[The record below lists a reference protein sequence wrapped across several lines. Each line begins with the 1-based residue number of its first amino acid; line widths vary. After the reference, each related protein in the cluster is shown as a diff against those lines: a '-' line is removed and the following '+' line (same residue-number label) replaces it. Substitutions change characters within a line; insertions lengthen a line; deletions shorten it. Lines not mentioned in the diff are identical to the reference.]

1 MAQRSPICTC
11 RFFVLSLQPIF
22 KKTMHD
28 TYLHTDP
35 DAVPESSFELMLRGF
50 SGMVH
55 QQEVEKYHLQ
65 QRCAQYEAQMQALP
79 ADSIVA
85 EGKQKE
91 LIAILNA
98 IYESGLITGNKKDFM
113 QRMAAACGCESIA
126 NYPKALYNI
135 KNTYKYDE
143 IFKNLAE
150 VAHNEILKND

>member
-1 MAQRSPICTC
+1 MRHLRMSEKSYTFAAHLPKI
-11 RFFVLSLQPIF
+11 
-22 KKTMHD
+22 MHD
-28 TYLHTDP
+28 TYIHTDQK
-35 DAVPESSFELMLRGF
+35 AVPESPLELMLRGF
-50 SGMVH
+50 SGLVH
-55 QQEVEKYHLQ
+55 QQEVEKSDLRE
-65 QRCAQYEAQMQALP
+65 RCAQYEAQMQAFP

-98 IYESGLITGNKKDFM
+98 VYEAGLVTCSKKDFM
-113 QRMAAACGCESIA
+113 QRMADACGCDGIA
-126 NYPKALYNI
+126 NYNKALYNI